1 MPGLGATPQI
11 IGLLRMLVTGV
22 QAYIYIAI
30 TDLFPVM
37 ERGTAFAVIFTV
49 SRLLSCSAPLLAEYS
64 ENAAMLLLLTSVLSL
79 VSVPMITVP
88 VSQEN
93 IQADRYIQLRSEA
106 DYR

>member
-37 ERGTAFAVIFTV
+37 ERGAAFAVIFTV
-49 SRLLSCSAPLLAEYS
+49 SRFLSCSAPLLAEYS

-79 VSVPMITVP
+79 VSVPMITMP
-88 VSQEN
+88 AGQEN